1 MYKAV
6 HFSYK
11 AVFSRYLLLLL
22 LLLVAPSHLTLAPSG
37 ELREIGQIIRL
48 TGSGPQAVSDGQ
60 TILAILCSH
69 SRKSTAADRLLR
81 HVYTGTFNLVGW
93 YT

>member
-37 ELREIGQIIRL
+37 ELREIGQSL
-48 TGSGPQAVSDGQ
+48 AGPCHQA
-60 TILAILCSH
+60 
-69 SRKSTAADRLLR
+69 
-81 HVYTGTFNLVGW
+81 
-93 YT
+93 

>member
-1 MYKAV
+1 M
-6 HFSYK
+6 
-11 AVFSRYLLLLL
+11 SRY
-22 LLLVAPSHLTLAPSG
+22 ADAAAASSPRCSLASDPCPKWGAQGDRPESRRAMSSG
-37 ELREIGQIIRL
+37 V
-48 TGSGPQAVSDGQ
+48 GPQAVSDGQ

-69 SRKSTAADRLLR
+69 SRKYTAADRLLR